1 MSNTSLAINTT
12 DGNGKKIQKALT
24 DINPNADTAALRTF
38 AQGLNDLTTNDY
50 VGSVRV
56 TKTNLDEDGGDT
68 PASTKTART
77 GYIITGSEPHA
88 TITSPINVNTLG
100 AYDYSNDNQ
109 LYGFNFTGDNAP
121 IHVITGADFTAQEIM
136 LTAPS
141 SPPDS
146 KQPALCQH
154 PFTIALFSAEETI
167 SGSYTATLRV
177 EETASYQAFETV
189 ITITGGEG

>member
-24 DINPNADTAALRTF
+24 DINPNAETTALRTF

-77 GYIITGSEPHA
+77 GYILTGSEPHA
-88 TITSPINVNTLG
+88 TVTAPINVNSLG
-100 AYDYSNDNQ
+100 AYDYNADNQ

-121 IHVITGADFTAQEIM
+121 IHVITGPEFKAQEIM

-141 SPPDS
+141 SPPES
-146 KQPALCQH
+146 LQPSLCEH
-154 PFTIALFSAEETI
+154 PFTIALFNAEETI

-177 EETASYQAFETV
+177 DETETYQALDIV